1 MPNKNNNILLSLCDL
16 PLRLLLS
23 QLPAC
28 NKCRDGLSIY
38 RRAYSGECLC
48 KKCFL
53 YSIEEKTARTMS
65 KFSMLNYNDRLAVAV
80 SGGKD
85 SLSLLYIMKKIFNR
99 HDHSELIAITIDE
112 GIKGYRNEALQIV
125 KDFCSDL
132 KVEVKILSYK
142 DLFETDM
149 DEAMILRPTEKM
161 TSCAVCGT
169 LRRRAI
175 DMAAQSIDADVVA
188 TAHNLDD
195 HIQTFFI
202 NILAGD
208 VERIGWTY
216 PEPVQYGIND
226 LKKIKPFVE
235 IYEHEIV
242 FYALQREIPF
252 QSEECPY
259 MHESI
264 RTELRQF
271 LNQLEK
277 EHPGIKYNAY
287 NSMIKI
293 SKGLK
298 SLPSAIEANRCS
310 ICGKHSTGSV
320 CSVCKTI
327 RALRDVRN

>member
-23 QLPAC
+23 QLPA
-28 NKCRDGLSIY
+28 
-38 RRAYSGECLC
+38 C

-149 DEAMILRPTEKM
+149 DEALILRPTEKM

-277 EHPGIKYNAY
+277 EHPGVKYNMY
-287 NSMIKI
+287 NSISKI
-293 SKGLK
+293 SKVLK
-298 SLPSAIEANRCS
+298 STTETPKA
-310 ICGKHSTGSV
+310 SV
-320 CSVCKTI
+320 CSVCKRECTSDI
-327 RALRDVRN
+327 CAVCKTVK

>member
-23 QLPAC
+23 QLPA
-28 NKCRDGLSIY
+28 
-38 RRAYSGECLC
+38 C

-175 DMAAQSIDADVVA
+175 DLAAQSIDADVVA
-188 TAHNLDD
+188 TARNLED

-202 NILAGD
+202 TILAGD

-277 EHPGIKYNAY
+277 EHPGIKYSAY

-327 RALRDVRN
+327 RALRDV

>member
-16 PLRLLLS
+16 QLRLLLS

-310 ICGKHSTGSV
+310 ICGKHSSGSV

>member
-99 HDHSELIAITIDE
+99 HDHSELIAIMIDE

-132 KVEVKILSYK
+132 KVEIKILSYK
-142 DLFETDM
+142 DLFGIDM
-149 DEAMILRPTEKM
+149 DEAMMLRSSSSKKI
-161 TSCAVCGT
+161 TSCSICGT

-175 DMAAQSIDADVVA
+175 DMAAESIGANVIA

-195 HIQTFFI
+195 QVQTFLI

-208 VERIGWTY
+208 IERIGWIY
-216 PEPVQYGIND
+216 PEPVQYGING
-226 LKKIKPFVE
+226 LKKIKPVIE

-242 FYALQREIPF
+242 FYALQQEIPF

-264 RTELRQF
+264 RTDLREF
-271 LNQLEK
+271 LNNLEK
-277 EHPGIKYNAY
+277 CRPGIKYNAY
-287 NSMIKI
+287 KSMIKI
-293 SKGLK
+293 SKNMKLL
-298 SLPSAIEANRCS
+298 LPTSEGN
-310 ICGKHSTGSV
+310 
-320 CSVCKTI
+320 
-327 RALRDVRN
+327 NNNNN

>member
-310 ICGKHSTGSV
+310 ICGKHSSGSV

>member
-175 DMAAQSIDADVVA
+175 DLAAQSIDADVVA